1 MSCHTFQFENL
12 KNENTTLTRRLEQ
25 LLSGEEE
32 VKGERG
38 VQGTESCRGEGE
50 GKVRVMEERRREIIG
65 SLREAGVGEEV
76 LHARGVVGETC
87 QKVVASHRRG
97 EAEGGQKDREKQ
109 DNGVTTCSK
118 PPETLQNN
126 TAIAAADQAASCPRT
141 PDVELLTKRFQEAQE
156 EADRQ
161 AQAAQDLRSKLA
173 DQSKRTWE
181 AEQRLVVLEA
191 EHQHLKKAAES
202 LADARRQIEV
212 SAVDLTDSGRMSRLP
227 ASSAL
232 PSSCHT
238 NGSCTGQMS
247 AWSNALLL
255 AFVPQRNAR
264 AQILPCVLQVL
275 QSEGL
280 VVEEEL
286 CRLRSQAE
294 LHRMQTTVIATLEGE
309 RAALERDRDTL
320 RSSVDGMRTAQRKVK
335 EHTCTENTD
344 VCYTREGR
352 SRDRLN

>member
-1 MSCHTFQFENL
+1 MCKSLQLALSLLSCHTFQFENL
-12 KNENTTLTRRLEQ
+12 KNENSTLKRRLEQ
-25 LLSGEEE
+25 LLSETQHLGKRGED
-32 VKGERG
+32 GERG

-50 GKVRVMEERRREIIG
+50 GKVRVTEERRREIIG

-126 TAIAAADQAASCPRT
+126 TAIAAADQATSCPRT
-141 PDVELLTKRFQEAQE
+141 PDAELLTKRFQEAQE

-181 AEQRLVVLEA
+181 AEQRLVVREA

-212 SAVDLTDSGRMSRLP
+212 GALELTLT
-227 ASSAL
+227 
-232 PSSCHT
+232 SCHACQRLQLT
-238 NGSCTGQMS
+238 LLSLIHTTAAGAKCQHGQTGS
-247 AWSNALLL
+247 
-255 AFVPQRNAR
+255 
-264 AQILPCVLQVL
+264 
-275 QSEGL
+275 
-280 VVEEEL
+280 
-286 CRLRSQAE
+286 
-294 LHRMQTTVIATLEGE
+294 
-309 RAALERDRDTL
+309 
-320 RSSVDGMRTAQRKVK
+320 
-335 EHTCTENTD
+335 
-344 VCYTREGR
+344 Y
-352 SRDRLN
+352 